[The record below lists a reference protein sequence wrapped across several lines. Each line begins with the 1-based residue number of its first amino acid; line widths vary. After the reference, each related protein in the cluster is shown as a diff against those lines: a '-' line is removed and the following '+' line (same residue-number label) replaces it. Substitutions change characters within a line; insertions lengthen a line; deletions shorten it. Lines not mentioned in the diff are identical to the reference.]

1 MIKIH
6 KACAFSILSPL
17 IFSLFL
23 WSHTY
28 AQSPGFGATE
38 GYMSF
43 GVQFN
48 AMNFRGDVYSDFS
61 MTRPGIQVH
70 AMRKLGSRVHARL
83 SLGFGQIFGDD
94 IKASPTSTKYARNL
108 HFRNNLK
115 ELTLVGTY
123 DLVNS
128 PSRYYQRAGFTPY
141 ILAGLGVVHQNPQ
154 AKTQSITGEAGWID
168 LQAIGTEGQGRP
180 GYDTPYNKMQI
191 VIPLGIGLRWKL
203 SRRWDFAIETSVR
216 LTFTDYLDDV
226 GGNVPDPGD
235 LTSDL
240 AKSLSNRSLEAT
252 GAVNG
257 TARNLGALREQYG
270 TTNFQAFDGNTYENL
285 NGLGVGSTRGSR
297 GRDIYFV
304 TGFHFTYILD
314 TGLQCPQIR
323 W

>member
-1 MIKIH
+1 MINIH
-6 KACAFSILSPL
+6 KACLLTF
-17 IFSLFL
+17 LFTSVFL
-23 WSHTY
+23 VSKTQ
-28 AQSPGFGATE
+28 AQSPGPGGPE

-43 GVQFN
+43 GIQLN

-61 MTRPGIQVH
+61 MTRPGVQIH
-70 AMRKLGSRVHARL
+70 AMRKLGSRLHARL
-83 SLGFGQIFGDD
+83 SIGFGQVFGDD
-94 IKASPTSTKYARNL
+94 IKASATTSKYARNL

-115 ELTLVGTY
+115 EVTLVGTY
-123 DLVNS
+123 DLVSS
-128 PSRYYQRAGFTPY
+128 PSRYYKRAGFTPY
-141 ILAGLGVVHQNPQ
+141 VLAGLGVVHQNPQ
-154 AKTQSITGEAGWID
+154 AKGVEGSGVGWVD
-168 LQAIGTEGQGRP
+168 LQAIGTEGQGRF

-203 SRRWDFAIETSVR
+203 NRRWDFAIETSVR

-226 GGNVPDPGD
+226 GGSVADPGD

-240 AKSLSNRSLEAT
+240 AKALSNRSLESR

-257 TARNLGALREQYG
+257 TVRDLTALREQYG
-270 TTNFQAFDGNTYENL
+270 STTFSAFDGNNYENL
-285 NGLGVGSTRGSR
+285 NGLGVGSARGSR

-304 TGFHFTYILD
+304 TGFHFTYIID